1 MDEILKPRDQVANFA
16 DAKLGQRFLDGMA
29 RAHFLGQDVLARRH
43 EAQALAQA
51 AQQVTGKNLRIKV
64 LEESSIGT
72 LSTKANPVDE
82 VIRRAGEL
90 NINVEIND

>member
-1 MDEILKPRDQVANFA
+1 MSKFA
-16 DAKLGQRFLDGMA
+16 QLTMAKGVISGKELY
-29 RAHFLGQDVLARRH
+29 VLCDDPFTCDLCN
-43 EAQALAQA
+43 ETSVKQALAQA

-72 LSTKANPVDE
+72 FSTKANPVDE

>member
-1 MDEILKPRDQVANFA
+1 MSWPGKELWRCDDPFTCDLCNETSVK
-16 DAKLGQRFLDGMA
+16 
-29 RAHFLGQDVLARRH
+29 
-43 EAQALAQA
+43 QALMQA

-64 LEESSIGT
+64 LEESSIEVASRM
-72 LSTKANPVDE
+72 LNPVDE